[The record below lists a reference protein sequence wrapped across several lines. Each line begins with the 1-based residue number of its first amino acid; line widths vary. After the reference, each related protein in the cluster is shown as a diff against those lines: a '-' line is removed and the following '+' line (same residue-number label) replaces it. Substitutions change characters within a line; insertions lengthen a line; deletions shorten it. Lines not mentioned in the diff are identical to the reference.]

1 MNYLTRKFRM
11 QVGCASPQQKI
22 LLILALV
29 WISVDSFVNYFRGN
43 MMATVNIFLIG
54 AGTGAVLSIISML
67 IISAANAEQYPLGG
81 FLPALWMVAD
91 LGVTSQL
98 VAAGIL
104 MMGGMTGYYLVL
116 TFWRER
122 PESLKK
128 GVPQQNDGPNDSPV
142 EITLNILL

>member
-1 MNYLTRKFRM
+1 MRKSTTKNITNPYTR
-11 QVGCASPQQKI
+11 
-22 LLILALV
+22 
-29 WISVDSFVNYFRGN
+29 VDFCRQFINFFRGN

-54 AGTGAVLSIISML
+54 AGTGAVLSIVSML
-67 IISAANAEQYPLGG
+67 IISSAKAEQYPLGG

-128 GVPQQNDGPNDSPV
+128 GVPQQNNDPDDSPFK
-142 EITLNILL
+142 ITTEHPTLTVSGKSLAEFL

>member
-1 MNYLTRKFRM
+1 ME
-11 QVGCASPQQKI
+11 
-22 LLILALV
+22 
-29 WISVDSFVNYFRGN
+29 
-43 MMATVNIFLIG
+43 TVNIFLIG
-54 AGTGAVLSIISML
+54 AGTGVVLSIISML

-104 MMGGMTGYYLVL
+104 MMGGMTGYYLLL

-128 GVPQQNDGPNDSPV
+128 GVPQQNNDPDDSPV
-142 EITLNILL
+142 EITTEHPTLTVSGKSLAEFL

>member
-1 MNYLTRKFRM
+1 
-11 QVGCASPQQKI
+11 
-22 LLILALV
+22 
-29 WISVDSFVNYFRGN
+29 
-43 MMATVNIFLIG
+43 MATVNIFLIG
-54 AGTGAVLSIISML
+54 AGTGVVLSIISML

-128 GVPQQNDGPNDSPV
+128 GVPQQNDGPDDSPV
-142 EITLNILL
+142 EITTEHPTLTVSGKSLAEFL